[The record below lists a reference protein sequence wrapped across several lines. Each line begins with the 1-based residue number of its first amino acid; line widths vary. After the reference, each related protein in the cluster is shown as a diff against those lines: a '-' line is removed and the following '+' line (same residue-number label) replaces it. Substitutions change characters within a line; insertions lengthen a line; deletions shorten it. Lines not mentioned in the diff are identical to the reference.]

1 MDESEDTASCHQSNA
16 APGAERAVFDA
27 QRPALRLRLHLSPKW
42 QPRRSNATIIGAA
55 AVSWRR
61 GHGAVSRTTTETSP
75 MNVAT
80 PLVEAVEA
88 ADAAAGTRVV
98 QRICPLCEACCGLSL
113 TLSGDGPQARVD
125 AIRGDEQDVFSHG
138 YLCPKAVALKD
149 LEDDPDRLRQPLV
162 KRGGRF
168 VEATW
173 DEAYAEIAR
182 RLPPLVAEHGRDA
195 LAFTLG
201 NPIVHRLGLG
211 LYLQRLLRA
220 AGSRNVF
227 SASTLDQMPRQL
239 ASGWLY
245 GHPLTVPVPDI
256 DHCDFLL
263 MLGANPMASNGSMW
277 TVPDFRGRAK
287 AMRARGGRLVVID
300 PRRTETAAIADEHH
314 FVRPGTDPFLL
325 LGMLHALFDEGLV
338 RTGRAGKFLAT
349 GATGVEALQAAVA
362 AYPPERVAARCGVAA
377 EVQRALA
384 RQLAAAPRAAVYS
397 RIGSSTQRFGT
408 LNSVLVDALNI
419 LTGHLD
425 VEGGAMFPQAAA
437 FAANTQGRP
446 GVGRGLVTGRTRS
459 RVSGAPEVLGE
470 YPFGC
475 LAEEIETAGPG
486 RVRALVS
493 VASNP
498 VLSAPNGAR
507 IGAALAQLDF
517 MVSVDIYLNETTQ
530 HADVILPGLS
540 AFEESHYDVSF
551 PQLSC
556 RNHARYSPPLVAPR
570 PGAQAEWQSL
580 LRMTAMLRGEPGA
593 GTPEFDLAAFD
604 DQLLADDLRRL
615 STGVPE
621 PVQAAMRD
629 ALGGQPGPERLLD
642 LALRAGPHGDRFGQR
657 PEGLGLAAVKAAP
670 HGIDLGALQPR
681 LPGILRTPSGKIELW
696 PAEVAAELAAVAN
709 ALRDAPPDL
718 VVVGRRDVR
727 SNNSWMHNL
736 PTLAKGPERCTA
748 LLHPADAA
756 RHGVHAGDRVRLS
769 GTGGRAIEL
778 PVMLCDD
785 MMPGVVSVPHGWG
798 HDQAGARLGVAAQ
811 RPGVNLN
818 DLMDEG
824 LRDPLSGTSVLN
836 GVAVTL
842 RRL

>member
-1 MDESEDTASCHQSNA
+1 MT
-16 APGAERAVFDA
+16 
-27 QRPALRLRLHLSPKW
+27 PATSF
-42 QPRRSNATIIGAA
+42 AGAA
-55 AVSWRR
+55 SGQAD
-61 GHGAVSRTTTETSP
+61 
-75 MNVAT
+75 N
-80 PLVEAVEA
+80 LA
-88 ADAAAGTRVV
+88 ATRVV

-113 TLSGDGPQARVD
+113 TVSGSGAQARVI
-125 AIRGDEQDVFSHG
+125 AIRGDEDDVFSHG
-138 YLCPKAVALKD
+138 YICPKAIALKD
-149 LEDDPDRLRQPLV
+149 LEDDPDRLRQPLI
-162 KRGGRF
+162 KRDGRF
-168 VEATW
+168 VQASW

-201 NPIVHRLGLG
+201 NPNVHRLGLG
-211 LYLQRLLRA
+211 LYVQRLLRA
-220 AGSRNVF
+220 AGSRNIF

-239 ASGWLY
+239 ASGWMY

-287 AMRARGGRLVVID
+287 AMRARGGQLVVID
-300 PRRTETAAIADEHH
+300 PRRTETADVADEHH
-314 FVRPGTDPFLL
+314 FIRPGTDVFLL
-325 LGMLHALFDEGLV
+325 LGMLHTVFDEALV
-338 RTGRAGKFLAT
+338 QPGRLGEFLAAGDT
-349 GATGVEALQAAVA
+349 GIDALQAAVA
-362 AYPPERVAARCGVAA
+362 PYAAERMAARCGVPAQT
-377 EVQRALA
+377 QRALA
-384 RQLAAAPRAAVYS
+384 RRLAAAPRAAVYS

-408 LNSVLVDALNI
+408 LNSVLIDALNI

-425 VEGGAMFPQAAA
+425 REGGAMFPQAAA
-437 FAANTQGRP
+437 FAANTQGKP

-470 YPFGC
+470 YPTGC
-475 LAEEIETAGPG
+475 LAEEIETGGPG
-486 RVRALVS
+486 QVKALIS

-507 IGAALAQLDF
+507 IAQALGRLDF

-540 AFEESHYDVSF
+540 TFEEPHYDVSF

-556 RNHARYSPPLVAPR
+556 RNQARYSPPVFAAQ

-580 LRMTAMLRGEPGA
+580 LHIAAMLRGEPGA
-593 GTPEFDLAAFD
+593 GTPDFDLAAFD
-604 DQLLADDLRRL
+604 ARLLADDLRRL
-615 STGVPE
+615 AAGVPDQL
-621 PVQAAMRD
+621 QAAMLD
-629 ALGGQPGPERLLD
+629 ALGTTPGPERLLD
-642 LALRAGPHGDRFGQR
+642 LALRAGPNGDRFGQK
-657 PEGLGLAAVKAAP
+657 PGGLNLAALKAAP
-670 HGIDLGALQPR
+670 HGVDLGALQPR
-681 LPGILRTPSGKIELW
+681 LPGILRTPSGRIELW
-696 PAEVAAELAAVAN
+696 PAPVAAELAAVDA
-709 ALRDAPPDL
+709 ALREPPPDL

-756 RHGVHAGDRVRLS
+756 RHGVQAGDRVRLQ

-778 PVMLCDD
+778 PATLSDE

-798 HDQAGARLGVAAQ
+798 HDQAGARLGVAAR
-811 RPGVNLN
+811 RPGANLN
-818 DLMDEG
+818 DLLDDQ

-836 GVAVTL
+836 GVPVSL
-842 RRL
+842 SRCV

>member
-1 MDESEDTASCHQSNA
+1 MTTAT
-16 APGAERAVFDA
+16 P
-27 QRPALRLRLHLSPKW
+27 
-42 QPRRSNATIIGAA
+42 AA
-55 AVSWRR
+55 AAE
-61 GHGAVSRTTTETSP
+61 H
-75 MNVAT
+75 
-80 PLVEAVEA
+80 
-88 ADAAAGTRVV
+88 ADPTAPTRVV

-113 TLSGDGPQARVD
+113 TVSGSGGEARVI
-125 AIRGDEQDVFSHG
+125 AIRGDEHDVFSRG
-138 YLCPKAVALKD
+138 YICPKAVALKD
-149 LEDDPDRLRQPLV
+149 LEDDPDRLRGPLV
-162 KRGGRF
+162 KRDGRF
-168 VEATW
+168 VEASW

-182 RLPPLVAEHGRDA
+182 RLPPLLAEHGRDA

-201 NPIVHRLGLG
+201 NPNVHRLGLG
-211 LYLQRLLRA
+211 LYVQRLLRA

-239 ASGWLY
+239 ASGWMY
-245 GHPLTVPVPDI
+245 GHALTVPVPDI
-256 DHCDFLL
+256 DRCDFLL

-287 AMRARGGRLVVID
+287 AMRARGGRLVVVD

-314 FVRPGTDPFLL
+314 FIRPGTDVFLL
-325 LGMLHALFDEGLV
+325 LGLLNALFDEGLV
-338 RTGRAGKFLAT
+338 RPGRLEDFLAT
-349 GATGVEALQAAVA
+349 GETGIEALQRAVS
-362 AYPPERVAARCGVAA
+362 AYTPERMAARCGVPA
-377 EVQRALA
+377 EAQRALA

-425 VEGGAMFPQAAA
+425 AEGGAMFPQAAA
-437 FAANTQGRP
+437 FAANTQGKP
-446 GVGRGLVTGRTRS
+446 GVGRGMVTGRTRS

-470 YPFGC
+470 YPTNC
-475 LAEEIETAGPG
+475 LAEEIETDGPG

-507 IGAALAQLDF
+507 IAQALRGLDF

-540 AFEESHYDVSF
+540 SFEESHYDVSF

-556 RNHARYSPPLVAPR
+556 RNHARYSAPVFAPR
-570 PGAQAEWQSL
+570 TGAQSEWQAL
-580 LRMTAMLRGEPGA
+580 LRIAAMLRGVAGA
-593 GTPEFDLAAFD
+593 DAPDFDLGGFD
-604 DQLLADDLRRL
+604 DQLLGDDLRRL
-615 STGVPE
+615 AAGVPE
-621 PVQAAMRD
+621 PLQAAMLD
-629 ALGGQPGPERLLD
+629 ALGPVPGPERLLD
-642 LALRAGPHGDRFGQR
+642 LALRAGPYGDRFGQE
-657 PEGLGLAAVKAAP
+657 PGGLSLDALKAAP
-670 HGIDLGALQPR
+670 HGVDLGALQPR

-696 PAEVAAELAAVAN
+696 PAPVAAELASVDE
-709 ALRDAPPDL
+709 ALRDAPPDM

-748 LLHPADAA
+748 LLHPLDAA
-756 RHGVHAGDRVRLS
+756 RHGVQAGERVRLQ
-769 GTGGRAIEL
+769 GAGGRTIEL
-778 PVMLCDD
+778 PATLSDE

-798 HDQAGARLGVAAQ
+798 HDQAGARLGVAAL
-811 RPGVNLN
+811 RPGANLN
-818 DLMDEG
+818 DLLDDR

-836 GVAVTL
+836 GVPVTL
-842 RRL
+842 SRCA

>member
-1 MDESEDTASCHQSNA
+1 MTL
-16 APGAERAVFDA
+16 AP
-27 QRPALRLRLHLSPKW
+27 PPTH
-42 QPRRSNATIIGAA
+42 T
-55 AVSWRR
+55 
-61 GHGAVSRTTTETSP
+61 
-75 MNVAT
+75 
-80 PLVEAVEA
+80 A
-88 ADAAAGTRVV
+88 ADPLDRLAATRVV

-113 TLSGDGPQARVD
+113 TVSGSGAQARVV
-125 AIRGDEQDVFSHG
+125 AIRGDEHDVFSRG

-149 LEDDPDRLRQPLV
+149 LEDDPDRLRRPLV
-162 KRGGRF
+162 KRDGRF
-168 VEATW
+168 VEASW

-182 RLPPLVAEHGRDA
+182 RLPPLVAAHGRDA

-201 NPIVHRLGLG
+201 NPNVHRLGLG
-211 LYLQRLLRA
+211 LYVQRLLRA

-239 ASGWLY
+239 ASGWMY

-256 DHCDFLL
+256 DRCDFLL

-287 AMRARGGRLVVID
+287 ALRARGGQLVVID
-300 PRRTETAAIADEHH
+300 PRRTETAAVADEHH
-314 FVRPGTDPFLL
+314 FVRPGTDVFLL
-325 LGMLHALFDEGLV
+325 LGMLNAVFDEALA
-338 RTGRAGKFLAT
+338 RPGRLADFLA
-349 GATGVEALQAAVA
+349 GGDAGIEALQAAVA
-362 AYPPERVAARCGVAA
+362 PYTPERMAGRCGVAA
-377 EVQRALA
+377 PTQRALV
-384 RQLAAAPRAAVYS
+384 RRLAAAPRAAVYS

-425 VEGGAMFPQAAA
+425 REGSSMFPQAAA

-446 GVGRGLVTGRTRS
+446 GIGRGMATGRSRS

-470 YPFGC
+470 YPTSC
-475 LAEEIETAGPG
+475 LAEEIETGGPG
-486 RVRALVS
+486 QVRALIS

-507 IGAALAQLDF
+507 IGRALGRLDF
-517 MVSVDIYLNETTQ
+517 MVSVDIYVNETTQ

-540 AFEESHYDVSF
+540 TFEEPHYDVSF

-556 RNHARYSPPLVAPR
+556 RNHARYSPPVFPPR

-580 LRMTAMLRGEPGA
+580 LRLAAMLRGEPAAGA
-593 GTPEFDLAAFD
+593 PDFDLAAFD
-604 DQLLADDLRRL
+604 ARLLADDVRRL
-615 STGVPE
+615 AAGVPDDL
-621 PVQAAMRD
+621 QAAMRE
-629 ALGGQPGPERLLD
+629 ALGDAPGPERLLD
-642 LALRAGPHGDRFGQR
+642 LALRAGPNGDCFGQR
-657 PEGLGLAAVKAAP
+657 PGGLSLAALKAAP
-670 HGIDLGALQPR
+670 HGVDLGALQPR
-681 LPGILRTPSGKIELW
+681 LPEILRTPSGKIELW
-696 PAEVAAELAAVAN
+696 PAPVAAELAAVDA
-709 ALRDAPPDL
+709 ALREPAPDL

-756 RHGVHAGDRVRLS
+756 RHGVQAGDRVRLQ
-769 GTGGRAIEL
+769 GTAGRAIEL
-778 PVMLCDD
+778 PATLSDE

-798 HDQAGARLGVAAQ
+798 HDQAGARLGVATR
-811 RPGVNLN
+811 RPGANLN
-818 DLMDEG
+818 DLLDDG

-836 GVAVTL
+836 GVPVTL
-842 RRL
+842 SRCS

>member
-1 MDESEDTASCHQSNA
+1 MT
-16 APGAERAVFDA
+16 
-27 QRPALRLRLHLSPKW
+27 L
-42 QPRRSNATIIGAA
+42 
-55 AVSWRR
+55 
-61 GHGAVSRTTTETSP
+61 
-75 MNVAT
+75 AT
-80 PLVEAVEA
+80 PLTGAASEA
-88 ADAAAGTRVV
+88 AAPTRVV

-113 TLSGDGPQARVD
+113 TVSGSGAQARVI
-125 AIRGDEQDVFSHG
+125 AIRGDEHDVFSRG

-162 KRGGRF
+162 KRDGRF

-173 DEAYAEIAR
+173 EEAHAEIAR
-182 RLPPLVAEHGRDA
+182 RLAPLVAEHGRDA

-201 NPIVHRLGLG
+201 NPNVHRLGLG
-211 LYLQRLLRA
+211 LYVQRLLRA
-220 AGSRNVF
+220 AGSRNVY

-239 ASGWLY
+239 ASGWMY
-245 GHPLTVPVPDI
+245 GHALTVPVPDI

-263 MLGANPMASNGSMW
+263 VLGANPMASNGSMW

-287 AMRARGGRLVVID
+287 AMRARGGQLVVID
-300 PRRTETAAIADEHH
+300 PRRTETAAVADEHH
-314 FVRPGTDPFLL
+314 FIRPGTDQFLL
-325 LGMLHALFDEGLV
+325 LGMLHALFDEGLA
-338 RTGRAGKFLAT
+338 RPGRLAPFMAEGETGI
-349 GATGVEALQAAVA
+349 EALRAAVA
-362 AYPPERVAARCGVAA
+362 PYAPERMAAHCGVPAA
-377 EVQRALA
+377 VQRELV
-384 RQLAAAPRAAVYS
+384 RRLAAASRAAVYS

-425 VEGGAMFPQAAA
+425 AEGGSMFPHAAA

-446 GVGRGLVTGRTRS
+446 GIGRGMVTGRTRS

-470 YPFGC
+470 YPTSC
-475 LAEEIETAGPG
+475 LAEEIETDGPG
-486 RVRALVS
+486 RIRALVS

-507 IGAALAQLDF
+507 IGQALAKLDF

-540 AFEESHYDVSF
+540 TFEEPHYDVSF

-556 RNHARYSPPLVAPR
+556 RNHARYSPPVFAPR
-570 PGAQAEWQSL
+570 AGAQAEWQSL
-580 LRMTAMLRGEPGA
+580 LHMAATLRGEPGA
-593 GTPEFDLAAFD
+593 GTAGFDLAAFD
-604 DQLLADDLRRL
+604 QQLLADDLRRL
-615 STGVPE
+615 AAGVPE
-621 PVQAAMRD
+621 PLQAAMLG
-629 ALGGQPGPERLLD
+629 ALGDTPGPERLLD
-642 LALRAGPHGDRFGQR
+642 LALRAGPHGDRFGQK
-657 PEGLGLAAVKAAP
+657 PGGLSLAALKAAP

-681 LPGILRTPSGKIELW
+681 LPEILRTPSGRIELW
-696 PAEVAAELAAVAN
+696 PAPVAAELAAVDD
-709 ALRDAPPDL
+709 ALRAPPPAL

-748 LLHPADAA
+748 LLHPQDAA
-756 RHGVHAGDRVRLS
+756 RHGVQAGDRVRLQ

-778 PVMLCDD
+778 PATLSDE

-811 RPGVNLN
+811 RPGANLN
-818 DLMDEG
+818 DLLDDR

-836 GVAVTL
+836 GVPVTL
-842 RRL
+842 SRCAPDDSGPETARQDALLPVAAGR

>member
-1 MDESEDTASCHQSNA
+1 MPLATPTA
-16 APGAERAVFDA
+16 
-27 QRPALRLRLHLSPKW
+27 
-42 QPRRSNATIIGAA
+42 GAA
-55 AVSWRR
+55 STLAP
-61 GHGAVSRTTTETSP
+61 EP
-75 MNVAT
+75 
-80 PLVEAVEA
+80 
-88 ADAAAGTRVV
+88 TRVV

-113 TLSGDGPQARVD
+113 TVAGTGSQSRVI
-125 AIRGDEQDVFSHG
+125 AIRGDEHDVFSRG

-149 LEDDPDRLRQPLV
+149 LEDDPDRLRRPLI
-162 KRGGRF
+162 KRDGRF
-168 VEATW
+168 VEVGW

-182 RLPPLVAEHGRDA
+182 RLPPLVAQHGRDA
-195 LAFTLG
+195 LGFTLG
-201 NPIVHRLGLG
+201 NPNVHRLGLG
-211 LYLQRLLRA
+211 LYVQRLLRA

-263 MLGANPMASNGSMW
+263 LLGANPMASNGSMW

-300 PRRTETAAIADEHH
+300 PRRSETAAIADAHH
-314 FVRPGTDPFLL
+314 FIRPGTDQFLL
-325 LGMLHALFDEGLV
+325 LGLLNALFDEGLV
-338 RTGRAGKFLAT
+338 RPGRLVDFLASGPT
-349 GATGVEALQAAVA
+349 GIEALQAAVGLFT
-362 AYPPERVAARCGVAA
+362 PERMAARCGVPAA
-377 EVQRALA
+377 TQRALA
-384 RQLAAAPRAAVYS
+384 RQLAESPRAAVYS

-425 VEGGAMFPQAAA
+425 REGGSMFPRAAA

-446 GVGRGLVTGRTRS
+446 GSGRGLVTGRTHS

-470 YPFGC
+470 YPTSC
-475 LAEEIETAGPG
+475 LAEEIETDGPG

-507 IGAALAQLDF
+507 IAQALRGLDF
-517 MVSVDIYLNETTQ
+517 MVSIDIYLNETTQ

-540 AFEESHYDVSF
+540 TFEEPHYDISF
-551 PQLSC
+551 SQLAC
-556 RNHARYSPPLVAPR
+556 RNQARYSPPVHAPP
-570 PGAQAEWQSL
+570 PGAQGEWQAL
-580 LRMTAMLRGEPGA
+580 LQLAAMLRGEAGA
-593 GTPEFDLAAFD
+593 GLPGFDLAAFD
-604 DQLLADDLRRL
+604 DRLLADDVRRL
-615 STGVPE
+615 AAGVPE
-621 PVQAAMRD
+621 SLQARMLE
-629 ALGGQPGPERLLD
+629 ALGTTPGPQRLLD
-642 LALRAGPHGDRFGQR
+642 LALRAGPYGDRFGQV
-657 PEGLGLAAVKAAP
+657 PDGLSLAALQAAP
-670 HGIDLGALQPR
+670 HGIDLGPLQPR
-681 LPGILRTPSGKIELW
+681 LPEILRTPSGRIELW
-696 PAEVAAELAAVAN
+696 PAAVAAEMVAVEAA
-709 ALRDAPPDL
+709 LSEAPPDL

-748 LLHPADAA
+748 LLHPADAE
-756 RHGVHAGDRVRLS
+756 RHGVRAGDRVRLQ
-769 GTGGRAIEL
+769 GAGGRAIEL
-778 PVMLCDD
+778 PALLSDE

-798 HDQAGARLGVAAQ
+798 HDQAGTRLGVAAL
-811 RPGVNLN
+811 RPGANLN
-818 DLMDEG
+818 DLLDDG

-842 RRL
+842 VRCD